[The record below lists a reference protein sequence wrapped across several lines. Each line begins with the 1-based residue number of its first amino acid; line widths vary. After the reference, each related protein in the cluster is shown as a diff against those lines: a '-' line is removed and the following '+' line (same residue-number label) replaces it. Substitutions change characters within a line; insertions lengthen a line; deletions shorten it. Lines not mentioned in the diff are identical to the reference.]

1 MDEGSNY
8 DVTNYNDIKIKG
20 YNYYKTS
27 GDSLKGI
34 LNSDKIINIH
44 YIKDGEEAAKTGDD
58 NNLILCVGI
67 GILAIAM
74 IFTKKAI
81 NKN

>member
-8 DVTNYNDIKIKG
+8 DVTNNNDIKIKG

-34 LNSDKIINIH
+34 LK
-44 YIKDGEEAAKTGDD
+44 
-58 NNLILCVGI
+58 
-67 GILAIAM
+67 
-74 IFTKKAI
+74 
-81 NKN
+81 